1 MVITIEI
8 TCPKCRTVFEC
19 DVAAVRAG
27 EKLTCETCG
36 LILNTEDV
44 MPGVD
49 KALDDLK
56 KSFPK
61 KFDINI
67 KF

>member
-1 MVITIEI
+1 MEI
-8 TCPKCRTVFEC
+8 TCPKCRTVHEY

-27 EKLTCETCG
+27 KNLTCETCG
-36 LILNTEDV
+36 FIMNTEDV